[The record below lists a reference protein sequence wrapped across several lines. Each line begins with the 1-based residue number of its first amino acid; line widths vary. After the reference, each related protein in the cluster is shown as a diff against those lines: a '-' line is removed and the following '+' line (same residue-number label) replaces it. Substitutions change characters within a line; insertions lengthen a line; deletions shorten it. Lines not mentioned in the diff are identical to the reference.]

1 MAYLSPGVYVEEVP
15 SAIKPIAGVGTST
28 AGFIG
33 LVPDS
38 LTVPVKS
45 VTNERVG
52 AGDGTKT
59 SFNLPYPI
67 LTDAGSFAVRV
78 NGTAADA
85 TVSADGGSGNGVVK
99 LTNAPPD
106 KANITGDFVQAAQ
119 VTPVPAG
126 QVVLCTTFSDF
137 VRAFGDFSLDPGQ
150 RQLAHA
156 VYGFFDNGG
165 TRCFVSREKGTATI
179 ASSSLH
185 NFEAIDE
192 IAIVAAPG
200 LTDAGH
206 ARRDRHPLQDPH
218 RRPLRDPGQSP
229 RRWRRAA
236 ASTSSCS
243 IRPTPPAC
251 CRRAPTSRAAYFPW
265 ISVFD
270 PPTKLLQPAGD
281 GTVEVPPSGH
291 IAGIYARVDTSAAST
306 RRPPNEPVMRR
317 AGAQVPRSARRSRTG

>member
-59 SFNLPYPI
+59 SFTPPSPV

-78 NGTAADA
+78 NGAAADA

-137 VRAFGDFSLDPGQ
+137 VRAFGDFSLDSGQ

-179 ASSSLH
+179 ASSLH

-200 LTDAGH
+200 LTDPAT
-206 ARRDRHPLQDPH
+206 RDAIVTHCKIRTGDRFAILDIAEAVETSGSLDLELLDPSN
-218 RRPLRDPGQSP
+218 P
-229 RRWRRAA
+229 
-236 ASTSSCS
+236 ASLLPSS
-243 IRPTPPAC
+243 TDFA
-251 CRRAPTSRAAYFPW
+251 AAYFPW

-270 PPTKLLQPAGD
+270 QG
-281 GTVEVPPSGH
+281 ERMSSSGS
-291 IAGIYARVDTSAAST
+291 IST
-306 RRPPNEPVMRR
+306 
-317 AGAQVPRSARRSRTG
+317 G

>member
-28 AGFIG
+28 AGFVG

-85 TVSADGGSGNGVVK
+85 TVSADGGSGNGNGVVK

-165 TRCFVSREKGTATI
+165 GRRFLPPGEGP
-179 ASSSLH
+179 
-185 NFEAIDE
+185 
-192 IAIVAAPG
+192 AA
-200 LTDAGH
+200 H
-206 ARRDRHPLQDPH
+206 
-218 RRPLRDPGQSP
+218 
-229 RRWRRAA
+229 
-236 ASTSSCS
+236 
-243 IRPTPPAC
+243 PPA
-251 CRRAPTSRAAYFPW
+251 
-265 ISVFD
+265 
-270 PPTKLLQPAGD
+270 PPPHLQ
-281 GTVEVPPSGH
+281 
-291 IAGIYARVDTSAAST
+291 
-306 RRPPNEPVMRR
+306 
-317 AGAQVPRSARRSRTG
+317 